1 MSFRIANIAKISE
14 GMTNSKELLEE
25 IARQLTLHE
34 EEGEKQAI
42 AFLLFEKASGLGYA
56 DVQLNKIN
64 TRLDA
69 EWLQCAIQRVN
80 NSEPVQYV
88 TGEAHFLGRVL
99 KVNPSVLIPRPETEE
114 LVVWLVNYLKR
125 KRLET
130 PSVIDVGTGSGCIA
144 ISLALNLPGIKVVAT
159 DVSPGALQT
168 AADNAKAL
176 GAAVEFIRH
185 DILHEA
191 LPAHAYDV
199 LVSNPPYIHPDEAR
213 DMQQQVLA
221 HEPHGALFAPPKNPL
236 VFYEAIAL
244 KASVALT
251 AGGCVATEINAKFG
265 EEVKN
270 IFVEEGYKEV
280 TLHQDING
288 KDRFITAI
296 K

>member
-114 LVVWLVNYLKR
+114 LVVWVVNYLKR

-144 ISLALNLPGIKVVAT
+144 ISLALSIEHYKTIIVNQ
-159 DVSPGALQT
+159 SS
-168 AADNAKAL
+168 
-176 GAAVEFIRH
+176 EFI
-185 DILHEA
+185 
-191 LPAHAYDV
+191 AYV
-199 LVSNPPYIHPDEAR
+199 R
-213 DMQQQVLA
+213 
-221 HEPHGALFAPPKNPL
+221 
-236 VFYEAIAL
+236 
-244 KASVALT
+244 
-251 AGGCVATEINAKFG
+251 
-265 EEVKN
+265 
-270 IFVEEGYKEV
+270 
-280 TLHQDING
+280 
-288 KDRFITAI
+288 I
-296 K
+296 KT